1 MNMPQR
7 TIQLGNRQVGDG
19 CPVLISLEAGATHSG
34 IESAKQLAK
43 AAADGGADAVKWQT
57 VNADSLM
64 ADRSQMVKYTTDL
77 GEEKQESV
85 YDALKRREL
94 TADQWKELKA
104 YCDELGLLFISTP
117 DSQQSIDLLVD
128 LKADALKVS
137 KSDINHFY
145 MVEYM
150 AQTGLPVILDG
161 REKFDDVER
170 CIRILES
177 HQNLNTIVMHCPS
190 GYPAEHAGI
199 HLKTISQIKNI
210 FGYPAA
216 YSDHS
221 VGEAMNFAAI
231 ALGANMLE
239 KTITL
244 DRGTDAVEHSMSLEP
259 DEIAGFIDRVRSV
272 EAAMGDPRII
282 FNSRVKPDL
291 RRSIFAARDIVEG
304 ESISI
309 DDLDFRRPGTHY
321 PAEHYELVVGK
332 KAKVTISA
340 GQPIKPVDLD

>member
-1 MNMPQR
+1 MSPRIAN
-7 TIQLGNRQVGDG
+7 LGNRPVGDG
-19 CPVLISLEAGATHSG
+19 QPVLISLEAGATHSG

-43 AAADGGADAVKWQT
+43 AAAEGGADAVKWQT
-57 VNADSLM
+57 VNADALM
-64 ADRSQMVKYTTDL
+64 ADKSQMVKYKTDQ
-77 GEEKQESV
+77 GEEREETV
-85 YDALKRREL
+85 YQALKRREL
-94 TADQWKELKA
+94 SHDQWRELKE

-117 DSQQSIDLLVD
+117 DSKETIDLLVEI
-128 LKADALKVS
+128 KAHALKVS

-170 CIRILES
+170 CVSILEA
-177 HQNLNTIVMHCPS
+177 NGNYDTIVMHCPS
-190 GYPAEHAGI
+190 GYPSEHAGI
-199 HLKTISQIKNI
+199 HLNTIVQIKNI

-259 DEIAGFIDRVRSV
+259 DEIRGFVDRVRSV
-272 EAAMGDPRII
+272 EAAMGNPRII

-291 RRSIFAARDIVEG
+291 RRSIFAARDLASG
-304 ESISI
+304 ETLSIN
-309 DDLDFRRPGTHY
+309 DLDFRRPGTYY
-321 PAEHYELVVGK
+321 PAEHYESVIGK
-332 KAKVTISA
+332 ATNREIQA
-340 GQPIKPVDLD
+340 GQPIQPADLN